1 MLGNKEIA
9 MVTKFKYLGIWID
22 HKLDL
27 KRHAAEIR
35 LTPLKDM
42 LKELHWLPVRELLLY
57 NILNIIHKIK
67 RHKEVFIYQE
77 FCKEDHKIHC
87 IL

>member
-22 HKLDL
+22 HKLDF
-27 KRHAAEIR
+27 KRPAAEIR

-42 LKELHWLPVRELLLY
+42 LKAERASLVASEGA
-57 NILNIIHKIK
+57 I
-67 RHKEVFIYQE
+67 VV
-77 FCKEDHKIHC
+77 
-87 IL
+87 